1 MDLGLFLFSLSDFKT
16 VDIIFLSCFLVL
28 LLILI
33 VLLIFKKIQDK
44 KTAKILKEEFEKL
57 DQNEKQEVEEVAL
70 EANPSEETEP
80 EMVEP
85 AFAEEVEE
93 KAAPI
98 AQTTPVEEK
107 VEEEPTEEVLAEEPV
122 VEEPEVKEENVEVE
136 ETKGEV
142 EEPSEDVSEEVS
154 EPVQEPTEEVN
165 ESEVE
170 EEPVVE
176 TESPDEGNDMGEE
189 KGRVYRGKY
198 EIFQENNYYRY
209 RLKASNGEIL
219 FVSEMY
225 ASRLTVLKS
234 IEAVKRNLETGK
246 TQIIVDKKKNYKF
259 KLTAAN
265 HRVLAISANYPTE
278 KGAQS
283 ALESFKRFA
292 ITDDIVD
299 IEIPAEAIDNQLV
312 EISKVKEEDKKGG
325 KFVIRKDIN
334 GEFSWELK
342 ANNGEIL
349 CQLSG
354 YSSKNSVENG
364 ILAFKENTSTG
375 KFYLSKDKNNN
386 YQFKLYSQSGR
397 LSVVGESYDSSNAVY
412 SVVTSILNFTELATI
427 SDRTNQVAQAK
438 KTTKKLKTRKA
449 STTTN

>member
-33 VLLIFKKIQDK
+33 VLLIFKKVQDK

-57 DQNEKQEVEEVAL
+57 DQNEKQEIEEVAL
-70 EANPSEETEP
+70 EANPSEEP
-80 EMVEP
+80 ESET
-85 AFAEEVEE
+85 
-93 KAAPI
+93 I
-98 AQTTPVEEK
+98 
-107 VEEEPTEEVLAEEPV
+107 EEPI

-136 ETKGEV
+136 EEKEEV

-154 EPVQEPTEEVN
+154 EPVEEPTEEVN

-176 TESPDEGNDMGEE
+176 TESPNEENDMGEE

-225 ASRLTVLKS
+225 ASRLTVIKS